1 METAGQQRLGLL
13 GWPVA
18 HSLSPAMHNAALAA
32 LGLPWTYE
40 LLPTPPADLAA
51 AVGRLRREGF
61 VGANVT
67 VPHKQAALA
76 LVDDLTP
83 AARAIGA
90 VNTLFWQAAQRAE
103 HPIRSDDRTVLQY
116 QASQQ
121 QASQHQALPYGA
133 QQDWCL
139 CGDNTDS
146 VGFMADL
153 AMHGLSV
160 TGQAA
165 LVIGAGGAARAV
177 VFGLVAAGATVTI
190 LNRTLAHAEDLA
202 QMVSQHFPAAAV
214 TCGSFPAGLAG
225 AAAASQIIVNTTS
238 VGMWPHVEAM
248 PWDQALPLRPDQ
260 VVYDLVYRPRLTAFL
275 RHAQAGGARV
285 MDGLGMLVQQGAAA
299 LTRWTGRPA
308 PVAVMTAAAE
318 AAMTDH

>member
-1 METAGQQRLGLL
+1 METAGRKRLGLL

-32 LGLPWTYE
+32 MGLPWTYE

-51 AVGRLRREGF
+51 TVGQLRSEGF
-61 VGANVT
+61 IGANVT

-90 VNTLFWQAAQRAE
+90 VNTLFWQTAPRAE
-103 HPIRSDDRTVLQY
+103 LPIHSGNRTVLQY
-116 QASQQ
+116 E
-121 QASQHQALPYGA
+121 A
-133 QQDWCL
+133 QQDWRL

-153 AMHGLSV
+153 AAHGVSV
-160 TGQAA
+160 AGRSA

-177 VFGLVAAGATVTI
+177 VFALAAAGATVVI
-190 LNRTLAHAEDLA
+190 VNRTLAHAEDLA
-202 QMVSQHFPAAAV
+202 QMISRHFPAIVVA
-214 TCGSFPAGLAG
+214 CGSFPANLA
-225 AAAASQIIVNTTS
+225 AAAASAQIIVNTTS
-238 VGMWPHVEAM
+238 VGMWPDVEAM

-275 RHAQAGGARV
+275 RHAQASGARV
-285 MDGLGMLVQQGAAA
+285 IDGLGMLVQQGAAA

-318 AAMTDH
+318 AAMTSH